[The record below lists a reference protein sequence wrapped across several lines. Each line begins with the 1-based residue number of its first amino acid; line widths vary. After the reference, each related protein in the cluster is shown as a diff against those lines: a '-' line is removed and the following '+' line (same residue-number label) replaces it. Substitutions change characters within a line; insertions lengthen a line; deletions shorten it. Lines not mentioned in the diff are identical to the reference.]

1 MGLPQTG
8 LPQAPIVQPIA
19 SQTLPPHNGYKQ
31 HVMDSYSDFFRPN
44 QNSKD
49 SVYGQNQNSKDAV
62 YGQSENFERVLYDN
76 VDGSPVT
83 RWAQQRIDANSTG
96 IAFVDDDDEF
106 TRVENVSEFDSEGAG
121 IGGQFSWTG
130 INPPSVDESLHGR
143 LNTVNSPHSGVYG
156 PSSRDNLR
164 SEGYSPHERVFTNEN
179 GTLEV
184 EKPATRDESS
194 SGNSG
199 RSGSKMRYSEIL
211 GTSYQGEMM
220 KMMNKLNNGHS

>member
-1 MGLPQTG
+1 
-8 LPQAPIVQPIA
+8 
-19 SQTLPPHNGYKQ
+19 
-31 HVMDSYSDFFRPN
+31 MDSYSDFFRPN

-49 SVYGQNQNSKDAV
+49 SVYGQKDAV

-130 INPPSVDESLHGR
+130 INPPSVDESLQGR